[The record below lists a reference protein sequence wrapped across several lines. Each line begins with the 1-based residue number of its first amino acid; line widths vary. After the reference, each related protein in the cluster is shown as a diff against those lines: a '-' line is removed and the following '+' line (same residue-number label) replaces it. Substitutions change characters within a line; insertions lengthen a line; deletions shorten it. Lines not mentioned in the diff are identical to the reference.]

1 MNANKIILNN
11 EILIDLTQDTA
22 IEEDVAEGK
31 TFHKADGSI
40 GVGNAKVGSGECDKP
55 HIIEVEELPTEDVD
69 TTGLYKCKGV
79 YYKAGEYGFHDII
92 VSSDDGVLNGSI
104 KEIYSSLA
112 GI

>member
-40 GVGNAKVGSGECDKP
+40 GVGNAKVGGEDLDDVLTEQEALLVELKATLNDKASGEGGLLP
-55 HIIEVEELPTEDVD
+55 IEQM
-69 TTGLYKCKGV
+69 
-79 YYKAGEYGFHDII
+79 A
-92 VSSDDGVLNGSI
+92 DGRWQ
-104 KEIYSSLA
+104 YD
-112 GI
+112 

>member
-40 GVGNAKVGSGECDKP
+40 GVGNAHVGP
-55 HIIEVEELPTEDVD
+55 ED
-69 TTGLYKCKGV
+69 L
-79 YYKAGEYGFHDII
+79 
-92 VSSDDGVLNGSI
+92 DGVLT
-104 KEIYSSLA
+104 E
-112 GI
+112 